1 MKVTFSK
8 STFWFLTN
16 PKNGSRSASLL
27 KVETSVLFIFWD
39 FMERNSF
46 SSIQVQHKYQY
57 KNIVVRDHDSRKD
70 YEKNYLSSQSYQVS
84 LVDVLAIK
92 NFNHY

>member
-1 MKVTFSK
+1 
-8 STFWFLTN
+8 
-16 PKNGSRSASLL
+16 
-27 KVETSVLFIFWD
+27 
-39 FMERNSF
+39 MERNSF